1 MRPPSWI
8 FSLVSFFRS
17 SDLANCIIRSAPGA
31 AAFAPVAFR
40 NRAESSSNALMRSL
54 SSTSMS
60 PSPALSARRPMRP
73 ASLVS
78 ACLSCSCS
86 LAISSRSLMTGFF
99 TCRFPLDRKCPERRH
114 DLSRKHASAHPIKS
128 DRSAAPTSFAII
140 PPFRRNGSKGA
151 VIRCEATLRAPPE
164 GKDQFG

>member
-1 MRPPSWI
+1 
-8 FSLVSFFRS
+8 
-17 SDLANCIIRSAPGA
+17 
-31 AAFAPVAFR
+31 
-40 NRAESSSNALMRSL
+40 
-54 SSTSMS
+54 
-60 PSPALSARRPMRP
+60 MRP

-99 TCRFPLDRKCPERRH
+99 TCRFPLDRKCPEGRH
-114 DLSRKHASAHPIKS
+114 DLPRMQASAHPIKS

-140 PPFRRNGSKGA
+140 PAFRRNGSKGA

-164 GKDQFG
+164 GKDQFGGTSTSDTRKLPCLGHHPLHAPAHQPRFRPERGRGGCLSALRPNGTRGRRPSDRLLAQAGHDP